1 MRISDWSSDVCSS
14 DLFSATRTA
23 GAEAATIGQVDVLVE
38 RGGEDRGAF
47 LDLKATATGAQR
59 HNKTHPILSIYRCL
73 IAQDGFIRTA
83 MGRVQYSETA
93 AISPSPS
100 ARVSASH
107 QLPGVVSR
115 SSTLSV

>member
-47 LDLKATATGAQR
+47 LDLKATATGAPR

-83 MGRVQYSETA
+83 MGRVQSSETDRQ
-93 AISPSPS
+93 S
-100 ARVSASH
+100 
-107 QLPGVVSR
+107 VVQGK
-115 SSTLSV
+115 SV

>member
-14 DLFSATRTA
+14 DL
-23 GAEAATIGQVDVLVE
+23 VDVLVE

-47 LDLKATATGAQR
+47 LDLKATATGEKR

-93 AISPSPS
+93 AITPSPS
-100 ARVSASH
+100 ARMSASH

-115 SSTLSV
+115 SSKHTM

>member
-1 MRISDWSSDVCSS
+1 MVTLRLGKVSRVRIAEVHRSADH
-14 DLFSATRTA
+14 FSATRTA

-47 LDLKATATGAQR
+47 LDLTATATGAQR

-83 MGRVQYSETA
+83 IERKRTRRNS
-93 AISPSPS
+93 
-100 ARVSASH
+100 SH
-107 QLPGVVSR
+107 
-115 SSTLSV
+115 

>member
-14 DLFSATRTA
+14 DL
-23 GAEAATIGQVDVLVE
+23 

-115 SSTLSV
+115 SSTLSEIGRAHV

>member
-1 MRISDWSSDVCSS
+1 MVTLRLGKVSRVRIAEVHRSADH
-14 DLFSATRTA
+14 FSATRTA

-73 IAQDGFIRTA
+73 IR
-83 MGRVQYSETA
+83 SEEHTSELQSLMR
-93 AISPSPS
+93 ISY
-100 ARVSASH
+100 AVFC
-107 QLPGVVSR
+107 LKKK
-115 SSTLSV
+115 TT